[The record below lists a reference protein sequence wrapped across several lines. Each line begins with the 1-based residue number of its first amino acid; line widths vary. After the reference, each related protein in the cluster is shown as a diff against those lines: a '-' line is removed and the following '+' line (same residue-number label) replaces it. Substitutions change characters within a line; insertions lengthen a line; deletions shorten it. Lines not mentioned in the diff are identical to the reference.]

1 MQEARLAVAMND
13 LNVAQ
18 AQLDEKNR
26 ELAEVM
32 AMYDAAMKE
41 KQVSSY
47 SLHPLHPSAYIPT
60 LPSQEGITL
69 SLFLHKKGLPFQA
82 LATPFKPF

>member
-1 MQEARLAVAMND
+1 MND
-13 LNVAQ
+13 LNEAQ

-41 KQVSSY
+41 KQVCQLTTKGSNMV
-47 SLHPLHPSAYIPT
+47 IP
-60 LPSQEGITL
+60 PVRSI
-69 SLFLHKKGLPFQA
+69 
-82 LATPFKPF
+82 

>member
-13 LNVAQ
+13 LNEAQ

-41 KQVSSY
+41 KQVSDRS
-47 SLHPLHPSAYIPT
+47 SD
-60 LPSQEGITL
+60 
-69 SLFLHKKGLPFQA
+69 
-82 LATPFKPF
+82 ATRCTS

>member
-1 MQEARLAVAMND
+1 MAFFFTINKEVLPLKANLAVQEARLAAAMKD
-13 LNVAQ
+13 LNTAQ

-41 KQVSSY
+41 KQVWAGQS
-47 SLHPLHPSAYIPT
+47 I
-60 LPSQEGITL
+60 ITL
-69 SLFLHKKGLPFQA
+69 LLPGIPVGNIIA
-82 LATPFKPF
+82 KC

>member
-13 LNVAQ
+13 LNEAQ

-41 KQVSSY
+41 KQVSDMS
-47 SLHPLHPSAYIPT
+47 SD
-60 LPSQEGITL
+60 
-69 SLFLHKKGLPFQA
+69 
-82 LATPFKPF
+82 ATRCTS

>member
-1 MQEARLAVAMND
+1 MND
-13 LNVAQ
+13 LNEAQ

-41 KQVSSY
+41 KQVCQ
-47 SLHPLHPSAYIPT
+47 LT
-60 LPSQEGITL
+60 T
-69 SLFLHKKGLPFQA
+69 
-82 LATPFKPF
+82 